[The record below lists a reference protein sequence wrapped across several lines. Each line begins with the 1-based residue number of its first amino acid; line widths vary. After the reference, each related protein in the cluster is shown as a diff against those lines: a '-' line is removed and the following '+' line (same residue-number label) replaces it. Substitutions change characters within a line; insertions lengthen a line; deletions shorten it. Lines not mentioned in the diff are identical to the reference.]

1 MWLPPRQRRPS
12 LARPAASK
20 RGPAA
25 SLLLEGLE
33 QRQGSKRQVDQ
44 VLHLPH
50 LGLVVGVVLRVHKQ
64 ERDEAEAAQTELLG
78 QHGRLLVDEVASRE
92 GAEHDAGEAGEE
104 EADRRLVADVLLCV
118 RDDAVRAK
126 ELVVINKE
134 GDAVPAIVKRV
145 LWGRG
150 GVVDDGRRRRG
161 LCERWAGSHHEIDRR
176 DVDLAAA
183 ELEDRLGDAGLCD
196 LERGGRGERG
206 EKGKLGEH

>member
-1 MWLPPRQRRPS
+1 MWRICSLADARCMWLPPRQRRPS

-145 LWGRG
+145 
-150 GVVDDGRRRRG
+150 
-161 LCERWAGSHHEIDRR
+161 HEIDRR